1 MATVTHQ
8 FDAQA
13 GKLRTT
19 DFPALV
25 QANGT
30 NYPVPGYAFDAAAD
44 EAIWLTFVAT
54 SYGSGNVTVRIFW
67 YADTASSGTVVWEC
81 QMAAITANVDT
92 QDIETDAL
100 DTLNFV
106 QDTHLGTTAQRLH
119 SADVAVSNTD
129 SVAAG
134 DYVTLRVARDA
145 DGTSATDSM
154 TGDAIV
160 PLVVVEYS
168 DT

>member
-8 FDAQA
+8 FDVQS

-19 DFPALV
+19 GFAALV

-30 NYPVPGYAFDAAAD
+30 NYPVPGYAFDAATD
-44 EAIWLTFVAT
+44 ESIWFNFIAT
-54 SYGSGNVTVRIFW
+54 SYGSGDVTVRVFW
-67 YADTASSGTVVWEC
+67 YADTGSSGTVVWEC
-81 QMAAITANVDT
+81 QMAAITANTDT

-100 DTLNFV
+100 ATLNFV

-129 SVAAG
+129 SVADG

-145 DGTSATDSM
+145 DGTSAADSM

-160 PLVVVEYS
+160 TMVIVEYS